1 MRAAADRELRRRLLP
16 RCPPKN
22 TTRRWARGTAA
33 GSNMSGGD
41 GGSRVSGG
49 GTKPEPAVAAA
60 APPKPMNQK
69 QAKLEAMVQR
79 PGGKRSGEVWTV
91 FQAADADG
99 GGTVDHGEIAGMCK
113 KLGVRLTEEELDAAV
128 RSMDGD
134 GNGTVEYD
142 EFYNWWGSDAGIAI
156 RRRLTRPDA
165 MNGPVEGSS
174 AVPAI
179 DPKLVKQLKMHQLT
193 KVESRTRHGQTF
205 QLEKMPVELTVSCKN
220 LATMEET
227 GGNMSVFAVLRTWNP
242 NKEWWAEHG
251 RTETLRENSPQFAL
265 SFLLD
270 YVDHDDDYSSEFTQW
285 IKIELYQRKSQM
297 SDLAIHVKQGEMVF
311 SLRSIYRTPVFRT
324 SSEIETGGAMTVR
337 GMRQRPATASY
348 LYLGLPGRAPTAAS
362 FLTGPPAIANVCVR
376 RCECSRC
383 QRRPRRSAASS

>member
-1 MRAAADRELRRRLLP
+1 MAA
-16 RCPPKN
+16 
-22 TTRRWARGTAA
+22 
-33 GSNMSGGD
+33 SGGD
-41 GGSRVSGG
+41 SA
-49 GTKPEPAVAAA
+49 AVAEALKAPAA
-60 APPKPMNQK
+60 KSSN

-79 PGGKRSGEVWTV
+79 PGGKRSGEVWAV

-99 GGTVDHGEIAGMCK
+99 GGTVDHSEIASMCK
-113 KLGVRLTEEELDAAV
+113 KLGVRLTDEELTAAV
-128 RSMDGD
+128 KAMDGD

-142 EFYNWWGSDAGIAI
+142 EFYKWWGSDAGIAI

-165 MNGPVEGSS
+165 IGGPVDGSS

-179 DPKLVKQLKMHQLT
+179 DPKLVKQLEMHELT
-193 KVESRTRHGQTF
+193 KVESRTRPGQMF
-205 QLEKMPVELTVSCKN
+205 ILEKLPVELTVACAN

-242 NKEWWAEHG
+242 IKEWWAEHG
-251 RTETLRENSPQFAL
+251 RTETLRENSPKFAN

-311 SLRSIYRTPVFRT
+311 SLRSVYRTPVFRT
-324 SSEIETGGAMTVR
+324 TKEMDTGGTMTVR
-337 GMRQRPATASY
+337 GSIHAPVSATVSRTTARIPAARLLGFASSQFESLSAR
-348 LYLGLPGRAPTAAS
+348 LYLNQTCHVSGCVAYLCCYLHRRTGANAQGAAGGRD
-362 FLTGPPAIANVCVR
+362 GW
-376 RCECSRC
+376 
-383 QRRPRRSAASS
+383 